1 MTVSLALS
9 YPLVAIFYFSNS
21 QILSFTYSPQ
31 NNDLGACF
39 ISKPVIQN
47 LSIYSSFELANY
59 ELINSRLDRLAIGL
73 SYNYD
78 ADVFIHLAATSV
90 FYDTENIR
98 YDLFNPKPL
107 SIETGVAL
115 MFKPIK
121 RTYLSLIGDPFNYH
135 FKFGFGYQF

>member
-1 MTVSLALS
+1 MKKFILIISLVVFITTS
-9 YPLVAIFYFSNS
+9 KG

-47 LSIYSSFELANY
+47 FSIYSSFELANY
-59 ELINSRLDRLAIGL
+59 KLINSRLDRLAVGL

-78 ADVFIHLAATSV
+78 AGVFIHLAATSV
-90 FYDTENIR
+90 FFDTENIR

-107 SIETGVAL
+107 SIEIGVTL

-121 RTYLSLIGDPFNYH
+121 NTYLSLIGDPFNYH
-135 FKFGFGYQF
+135 FKFGFGYKF

>member
-1 MTVSLALS
+1 MKKIIILISL
-9 YPLVAIFYFSNS
+9 LVVLISANC

-59 ELINSRLDRLAIGL
+59 KEINSRLDRLAVGL

-78 ADVFIHLAATSV
+78 AGVFIHLAATSV
-90 FYDTENIR
+90 FYNTENIR
-98 YDLFNPKPL
+98 NDLFTPKPL
-107 SIETGVAL
+107 SIETGVTL